1 MPDKKVRN
9 KVNVDRRRII
19 SGVQLIHDPFLN
31 KGTAFTEEE
40 RDAMGLRGLLPP
52 RVLSMDVQVTRVLEN
67 FRGKPTDLEKYLYL
81 ISLQDEN
88 RALFYRVVVDNIA
101 EMMPIIYTPTV
112 GQACQQYAHIFQ
124 RPRGIFVSAK
134 DKGRIAS
141 LLRNWPNKDIRI
153 IVVTDG
159 ERILGLGD
167 LGANGMGIPLG
178 KLSLYTACAGIN
190 PAQSLPM
197 VFDVGTDNEALL
209 ADPLYFGI
217 QQRRLR
223 GDAYDE
229 LFEELVTAVQ
239 EVFPQALFQ
248 FEDFATANA
257 FGLLA
262 KYRDRICTFND
273 DIQGT
278 GAVALAG
285 LYSALRI
292 TGGKLKEQKILFQ
305 GAGEAGIGI
314 GDVIV
319 PAMIAEGLSEE
330 EARKRCWY
338 FDTNG
343 LVVRSRRDL
352 TEHKLPYAHDHEP
365 MSDFL
370 AAVES
375 LRPTVLIGASAQPKA
390 FTRQVLETMARLNK
404 GPIVFAMSNPTS
416 KAECTAEEAYSWTQ
430 GHAIFASGSPFQP
443 VTINGKRYV
452 PGQCNNAYIFPGIGL
467 GVIACA
473 AKYVTDEMIF
483 SAAKALAGEVAET
496 DLEQGR
502 IFPSLTRIRHVS
514 AVIAAAVAEV
524 AFNRGLARKPKPDNL
539 LTYIKSQMYEPK
551 YKHYT

>member
-1 MPDKKVRN
+1 MPDKKIRN
-9 KVNVDRRRII
+9 KINVDRRRLPH
-19 SGVQLIHDPFLN
+19 GVQLIHDPFLN

-40 RDAMGLRGLLPP
+40 RDALGLRGLLPP

-88 RALFYRVVVDNIA
+88 RTLFYRMVVDNIV

-124 RPRGIFVSAK
+124 RSRGICVSAK
-134 DKGRIAS
+134 DKGKIAS

-190 PAQSLPM
+190 PVQSLPV
-197 VFDVGTDNEALL
+197 VFDVGTDNEELL

-217 QQRRLR
+217 QQHRLR
-223 GDAYDE
+223 GDAYNE

-248 FEDFATANA
+248 FEDFSTANA

-292 TGGKLKEQKILFQ
+292 TGGQLKEQKILFQ
-305 GAGEAGIGI
+305 GAGEAGVGI
-314 GDVIV
+314 GNVII

-330 EARKRCWY
+330 EARRRCWY

-343 LVVRSRRDL
+343 LVVKSRRDL
-352 TEHKLPYAHDHEP
+352 TAHKLPYAHDHEP
-365 MSDFL
+365 ITDFVT
-370 AAVES
+370 AIES

-390 FTRQVLETMARLNK
+390 FTHQVLETMARFNK
-404 GPIVFAMSNPTS
+404 RPIVFAMSNPTS
-416 KAECTAEEAYSWTQ
+416 KAECTAEEAYTWTQ
-430 GHAIFASGSPFQP
+430 GRVIFASGSPFPP
-443 VTINGKRYV
+443 VSINGKRYV

-473 AKYVTDEMIF
+473 AEYVTDEMIF
-483 SAAKALAGEVAET
+483 SAAKALASEVAET

-502 IFPSLTRIRHVS
+502 IFPSMARIRDVS
-514 AVIAAAVAEV
+514 AVIAAAVAEA
-524 AFNRGLARKPKPDNL
+524 AFKQDMARKPKPADL
-539 LTYIKSQMYEPK
+539 LKSIKSQMYEPK
-551 YKHYT
+551 YERYA